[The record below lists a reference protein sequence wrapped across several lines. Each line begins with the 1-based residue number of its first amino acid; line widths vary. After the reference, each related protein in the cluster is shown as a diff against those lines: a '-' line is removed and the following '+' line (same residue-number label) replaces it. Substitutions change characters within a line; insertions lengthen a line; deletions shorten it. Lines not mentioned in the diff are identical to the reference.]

1 VSLWTIVSSQI
12 PIRLVMQSGKCP
24 HHHPTSQSLP
34 ENYGFLD
41 TASLFGQFVFEEF
54 HDIHHL
60 LVSLAD
66 QLARGSVAES

>member
-1 VSLWTIVSSQI
+1 GEA
-12 PIRLVMQSGKCP
+12 RLPLSTLSEFP
-24 HHHPTSQSLP
+24 EPPLSLP

-41 TASLFGQFVFEEF
+41 IASLFGQFVFEEF

-66 QLARGSVAES
+66 QLACGSVAES

>member
-1 VSLWTIVSSQI
+1 
-12 PIRLVMQSGKCP
+12 MQSGNALIILQVSP
-24 HHHPTSQSLP
+24 YVRH
-34 ENYGFLD
+34 YGFLD

>member
-1 VSLWTIVSSQI
+1 
-12 PIRLVMQSGKCP
+12 MQSGNCP
-24 HHHPTSQSLP
+24 HHPTFQSLP

-41 TASLFGQFVFEEF
+41 TASLFGQFVIEEF